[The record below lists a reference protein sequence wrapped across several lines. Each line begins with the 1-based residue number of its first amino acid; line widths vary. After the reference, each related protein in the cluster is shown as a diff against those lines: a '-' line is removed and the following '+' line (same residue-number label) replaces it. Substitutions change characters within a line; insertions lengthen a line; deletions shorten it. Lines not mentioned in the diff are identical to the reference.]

1 MKKSKL
7 KSVLSLLLIFAVVL
21 SFSVTAFGADSTVTY
36 RGMKNLT
43 VDSGSEYTKTD
54 LFDGFK
60 NVMPGDNLTETITI
74 KNDARDCDYIK
85 VYLTEKIHDEQG
97 NPLTYSEAYESLDG
111 KDQHET
117 DVRPDGQRD
126 ETVATMQEFLSQ
138 LTMKVY
144 NAGKLIY
151 TSHPENE
158 TEPGALMDSVLL
170 GTLSSGQSQDVT
182 VELSVPKELGNKYA
196 NRVGEVDW
204 VFKVEAF
211 DYPTPPTTDSQLTV
225 RKVWEGDQAK
235 DRPSQVTVNLLKDGK
250 VQETQVLNASN
261 QWTYTWGNLSRW
273 NKWSVE
279 EANVPEGYAASY
291 ETTGNTTVITNTKT
305 VAAGDVTVKKVWKGD
320 SKDRPSSVKVQ
331 LYRDG
336 EVYDTATLKK
346 STGWTYTWE
355 NLDQSYAWNVKEI
368 VPKGY
373 KATYQTRG
381 SKVTITN
388 TKQKA
393 DAEVKPVSLTVK
405 KAWDDKDS
413 KKRPDSVKITLYN
426 GKKAVETVHLGQW
439 NSWTYTWDDLDADGD
454 WKVVEDQVP
463 KGYVPSYR
471 VKKGV
476 VTVTN
481 TAKLIQTGQRNWP
494 VLLCGGLG
502 VLVLAAGVI
511 LILRGRKKE
520 HA

>member
-1 MKKSKL
+1 METMVPFL
-7 KSVLSLLLIFAVVL
+7 RQM
-21 SFSVTAFGADSTVTY
+21 T
-36 RGMKNLT
+36 LT
-43 VDSGSEYTKTD
+43 VKNGDQTIYSG
-54 LFDGFK
+54 
-60 NVMPGDNLTETITI
+60 V
-74 KNDARDCDYIK
+74 A
-85 VYLTEKIHDEQG
+85 
-97 NPLTYSEAYESLDG
+97 SEAGTLAEG
-111 KDQHET
+111 
-117 DVRPDGQRD
+117 
-126 ETVATMQEFLSQ
+126 
-138 LTMKVY
+138 
-144 NAGKLIY
+144 
-151 TSHPENE
+151 
-158 TEPGALMDSVLL
+158 VLL
-170 GTLSSGQSQDVT
+170 GRLERNESL
-182 VELSVPKELGNKYA
+182 ELNANLEVPLDMGNDFA

-346 STGWTYTWE
+346 STGWTYTW
-355 NLDQSYAWNVKEI
+355 
-368 VPKGY
+368 
-373 KATYQTRG
+373 
-381 SKVTITN
+381 
-388 TKQKA
+388 
-393 DAEVKPVSLTVK
+393 
-405 KAWDDKDS
+405 
-413 KKRPDSVKITLYN
+413 
-426 GKKAVETVHLGQW
+426 
-439 NSWTYTWDDLDADGD
+439 DDLDADGD

>member
-1 MKKSKL
+1 MKKMMKKL
-7 KSVLSLLLIFAVVL
+7 FSVLLALTVVL
-21 SFSVTAFGADSTVTY
+21 SFSVTAFAGDASVTY
-36 RGMKNLT
+36 TGEKDLIKLQP
-43 VDSGSEYTKTD
+43 GSSYTDTD
-54 LFDGFK
+54 LFDNFK
-60 NVMPGDNLTETITI
+60 NVMPGDNLTQKIHVSNT
-74 KNDARDCDYIK
+74 AADCDYIK
-85 VYLTEKIHDEQG
+85 VYLKAVPHDAQN
-97 NPLTYSEAYESLDG
+97 NPLSENVAASGETVETMVPFLRQMTLTVKNGDQTIYSGAASEAGTLAEG
-111 KDQHET
+111 
-117 DVRPDGQRD
+117 
-126 ETVATMQEFLSQ
+126 
-138 LTMKVY
+138 
-144 NAGKLIY
+144 
-151 TSHPENE
+151 
-158 TEPGALMDSVLL
+158 VLL
-170 GTLSSGQSQDVT
+170 GRLERNESL
-182 VELSVPKELGNKYA
+182 ELNANLEVPLDMGNDFA

-336 EVYDTATLKK
+336 EVYDTVTLKK

-355 NLDQSYAWNVKEI
+355 DLNQSHAWNVKEI